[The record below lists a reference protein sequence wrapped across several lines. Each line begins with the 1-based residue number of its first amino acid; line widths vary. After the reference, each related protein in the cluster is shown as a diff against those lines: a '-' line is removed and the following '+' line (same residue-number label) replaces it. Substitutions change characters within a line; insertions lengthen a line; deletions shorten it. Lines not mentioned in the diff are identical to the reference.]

1 VLIPFTFLPEA
12 GSLSLALLYQSSVH
26 DTNVFHPV
34 LSFPSPNSY
43 HKDRKNCSKRRKR
56 GIFACTT
63 KMDVCRTLRK
73 GEKMIRLL
81 TDSMLKFLTKQPA
94 ASADVKGSEKYPDIR
109 GLVAFY
115 PFENGTVVLADIC
128 GLPQTEEPCGTGFF
142 GFHIH

>member
-1 VLIPFTFLPEA
+1 
-12 GSLSLALLYQSSVH
+12 
-26 DTNVFHPV
+26 
-34 LSFPSPNSY
+34 
-43 HKDRKNCSKRRKR
+43 
-56 GIFACTT
+56 
-63 KMDVCRTLRK
+63 
-73 GEKMIRLL
+73 MIRLL

-142 GFHIH
+142 GFDIHEGASCSGTAAEPFADAKGH